1 MRQIHEKLQGMKG
14 LAGAVYEAKVGIVKD
29 YDNIWDAQLDVW
41 HERVERASQQGL
53 FQALQLSHTPFDYVY
68 LNDATE
74 AAELKKYQVL
84 FYPHATIMTRE
95 REAVLR
101 AYVEAGGTLV
111 IGCRSGYKDMSGR
124 CVMEKL
130 PGLLSDLSGTDIP
143 EYSFIAPDAGKV
155 TIQWGDTE
163 LVASV
168 FTDLLQPVG
177 AGRQEAVYTSDYYAG
192 SGALV
197 SNTVGDGKVYYYGTA
212 FNEESARIFLE
223 KLDVIAPYRDV
234 IHVPENCE
242 IAVRVK
248 GEDRYLFVLNYDKK
262 PAQIKLCRKATD
274 LYTGQEV
281 FGQIQLEGYETLVV
295 KLQG

>member
-1 MRQIHEKLQGMKG
+1 M
-14 LAGAVYEAKVGIVKD
+14 
-29 YDNIWDAQLDVW
+29 
-41 HERVERASQQGL
+41 
-53 FQALQLSHTPFDYVY
+53 
-68 LNDATE
+68 
-74 AAELKKYQVL
+74 
-84 FYPHATIMTRE
+84 
-95 REAVLR
+95 
-101 AYVEAGGTLV
+101 
-111 IGCRSGYKDMSGR
+111 
-124 CVMEKL
+124 
-130 PGLLSDLSGTDIP
+130 
-143 EYSFIAPDAGKV
+143 
-155 TIQWGDTE
+155 
-163 LVASV
+163 ASV

-281 FGQIQLEGYETLVV
+281 SGQIQLEGYETLVV